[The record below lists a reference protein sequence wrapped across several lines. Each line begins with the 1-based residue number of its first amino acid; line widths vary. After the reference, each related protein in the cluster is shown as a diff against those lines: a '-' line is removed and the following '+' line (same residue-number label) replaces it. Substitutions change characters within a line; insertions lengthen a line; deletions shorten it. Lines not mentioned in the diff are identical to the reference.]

1 MRDEMIDTMTRTRID
16 KYANLSTGHLTEEVR
31 LALDATD
38 YERNK
43 GMAPEWRGRLIMMRR
58 EYGWFIYIPVLE
70 ESLSSEEYPELPQC
84 LRDCFDLAR
93 AHGASWF
100 LFDRD
105 ESLNGDIPIYEGC
118 SCKRQTLKIDR
129 KRNRL

>member
-1 MRDEMIDTMTRTRID
+1 MIDTATRTRID
-16 KYANLSTGHLTEEVR
+16 KYANLSTGHLTEDVR
-31 LALDATD
+31 LALDMTD

-43 GMAPEWRGRLIMMRR
+43 GMAPEWRGRLTMMGR

-70 ESLSSEEYPELPQC
+70 ESVDSDEYAEFPQC

-93 AHGASWF
+93 ADGASWI

-105 ESLNGDIPIYEGC
+105 ESMIGDLPIYEG
-118 SCKRQTLKIDR
+118 
-129 KRNRL
+129 

>member
-43 GMAPEWRGRLIMMRR
+43 GMEPEWRGRLIMMSR
-58 EYGWFIYIPVLE
+58 EYGWFIYIPVLD
-70 ESLSSEEYPELPQC
+70 ESLSSEEYAEI
-84 LRDCFDLAR
+84 RSEERRVGKA
-93 AHGASWF
+93 WV
-100 LFDRD
+100 
-105 ESLNGDIPIYEGC
+105 
-118 SCKRQTLKIDR
+118 R
-129 KRNRL
+129 KCRSRWSP

>member
-43 GMAPEWRGRLIMMRR
+43 GMAPEWRGRLIMMSR

-70 ESLSSEEYPELPQC
+70 ESLSSEEYAEIPQ
-84 LRDCFDLAR
+84 RSEER
-93 AHGASWF
+93 
-100 LFDRD
+100 R
-105 ESLNGDIPIYEGC
+105 EGKEC
-118 SCKRQTLKIDR
+118 GSTGRYR
-129 KRNRL
+129 GSPFH

>member
-1 MRDEMIDTMTRTRID
+1 MLFSVMVFLFKQKTAYEMRISDWSSDVCSSD
-16 KYANLSTGHLTEEVR
+16 LHLTEEVR

-43 GMAPEWRGRLIMMRR
+43 GMAPEWRGRLIMMSR

-70 ESLSSEEYPELPQC
+70 ESLSSEEYAEIPQC

-93 AHGASWF
+93 ADGATWI

-105 ESLNGDIPIYEGC
+105 ESLIGDLPIYEG
-118 SCKRQTLKIDR
+118 
-129 KRNRL
+129 